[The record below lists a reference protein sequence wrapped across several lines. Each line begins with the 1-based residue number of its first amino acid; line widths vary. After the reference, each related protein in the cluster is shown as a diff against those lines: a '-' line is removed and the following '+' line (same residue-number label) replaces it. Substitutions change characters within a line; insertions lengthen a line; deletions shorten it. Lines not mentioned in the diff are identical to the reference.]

1 MPRMRQIHHYTI
13 IMKNVKCHER
23 TIKFFLII
31 FNIYSNKKI
40 PLNQLDINQQNQQKA
55 LGR

>member
-1 MPRMRQIHHYTI
+1 MSRTHHQ
-13 IMKNVKCHER
+13 V
-23 TIKFFLII
+23 FLII